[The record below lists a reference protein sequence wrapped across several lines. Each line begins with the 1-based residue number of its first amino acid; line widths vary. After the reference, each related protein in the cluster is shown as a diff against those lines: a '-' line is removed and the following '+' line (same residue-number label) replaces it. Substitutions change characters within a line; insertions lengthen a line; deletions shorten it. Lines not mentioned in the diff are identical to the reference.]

1 MDLKH
6 LLKRGALLAAANWQT
21 VAIQFV
27 AETTFQVLLAVP
39 ILGAAIL
46 VAVLLGADLADLL
59 QGSLRDI
66 FTTIA
71 STLLSEPVA
80 FVAFMTAFSV
90 VLLGG
95 SVLMFLVKGGT
106 VDVLLAA
113 NSAAGPIEREPITF
127 ENLRGAS
134 RFTLQRFTDGCARL
148 FRSYLVLGLLLMS
161 VYALSVGSYLI
172 VIVRGYQAVSGRVLI
187 VGWTFIA
194 AVTAAALVAW
204 ITLVNLLYL
213 LTQIAMAVEGVGVGR
228 AARAVAR
235 FVRAE
240 FRPLAGVF
248 VIVFALVIAATVASA
263 LAWSGVGLI
272 AFVPL
277 VGLAVFPLQLAALL
291 LRGLVFQYLGLTALG
306 AYITLYAGYQLRQ
319 SVFARGGHDAGIGH
333 PEDGRARPASAGP
346 DFVRSGVPGA

>member
-6 LLKRGALLAAANWQT
+6 VLKRGALVAAANWQT
-21 VAIQFV
+21 IAIQFV

-39 ILGAAIL
+39 IIGAAIL

-59 QGSLRDI
+59 QGSLRDM

-80 FVAFMTAFSV
+80 LVAFIAAFGV

-113 NSAAGPIEREPITF
+113 NAAAGPIEREPITF
-127 ENLRGAS
+127 EHLRSAS
-134 RFTLQRFTDGCARL
+134 RFTLPRFSDGCARL
-148 FRSYLVLGLLLMS
+148 FRPYLVLGLLLML
-161 VYALSVGSYLI
+161 VYGLSIGSYVI
-172 VIVRGYQAVSGRVLI
+172 VIVRGYQAVSGRILI
-187 VGWTFIA
+187 AGWTFIA
-194 AVTAAALVAW
+194 AITAAALVAW
-204 ITLVNLLYL
+204 ITLVNLFYL
-213 LTQIAMAVEGVGVGR
+213 LMQIAIAVEGGGLAR
-228 AARAVAR
+228 ACRAVAR
-235 FVRAE
+235 FVRAD
-240 FRPLAGVF
+240 FRQLVGVF
-248 VIVFALVIAATVASA
+248 LVVCVLVVAATIASA

-277 VGLAVFPLQLAALL
+277 VGLAVFPLQLAALI

-306 AYITLYAGYQLRQ
+306 AYITLYAGHQLRQ
-319 SVFARGGHDAGIGH
+319 TLFARGGHDAGVGH
-333 PEDGRARPASAGP
+333 PEDGRARSSSAGP
-346 DFVRSGVPGA
+346 DLVRSGVPGA